1 MTGRYRDEREPDR
14 PAPLPFR
21 PGSVSNGE
29 FLPVESR
36 ARDREA
42 ARLIV
47 ARADAAARRTG
58 IDRRRFLQSASGMA
72 VTLGVLNLVGCSGDG
87 DGDAGSTTASP
98 SSGSSS
104 TTGAPRTTEP
114 PAGTYE
120 VPDPEDADACEAAL
134 GGTEFIFDV
143 HTHHVMP
150 DRPWRQNAPRIA
162 EMILGLVPAGCDTD
176 DRYDCLDRA
185 AYLHDMF
192 LASDTTVALLSDV
205 PNSGPDDAPMP
216 FDDALGTQSLA
227 AALTTGGA
235 SRVLVHNVIA
245 PNFGP
250 IGARLDDMAVR
261 ADTGN
266 VAAFKVYTAWGPNG
280 QGYALDDPALGIPV
294 VEQARSLGVK
304 VMCGHKGLPL
314 LEFDRRFNGPRDL
327 VALARA
333 YPDMDFVVYHG
344 AFEIQIREGP
354 YDPAAAETG
363 IDSLVKALDDHGIGP
378 NENVWAELGTTW
390 RETMND
396 PDQAAHAIGK
406 LLKHVGTE
414 RVMWGTDG
422 IWYGSPQPQIMAFR
436 AFQIAEATAAEH
448 GYPMLTPEL
457 KAKVFGLNAA
467 RLFGLDPD
475 ATRCA
480 LDADGLAAARNEAR
494 LMVASGALPPPWQ
507 PRGPMTRRE
516 VLSWLSR
523 ADAPYTPW

>member
-21 PGSVSNGE
+21 PGPVSNGE
-29 FLPVESR
+29 FLPREPT
-36 ARDREA
+36 ARDHEA

-47 ARADAAARRTG
+47 ARADTAARRVG

-72 VTLGVLNLVGCSGDG
+72 VTLGVLNFVGCGGD
-87 DGDAGSTTASP
+87 DTAGPGP
-98 SSGSSS
+98 SSSSS
-104 TTGAPRTTEP
+104 TTTTTRPSGTTTP

-120 VPDPEDADACEAAL
+120 VPDPEDTAACETAL
-134 GGTEFIFDV
+134 SGDEFIFDV

-150 DRPWRQNAPRIA
+150 ERPWRQNAPRIA
-162 EMILGLVPAGCDTD
+162 DMILGLVPAGCAEP

-192 LASDTTVALLSDV
+192 LASDTTIALLSDV

-216 FDDALGTQSLA
+216 FDDALGTQALA
-227 AALTTGGA
+227 ASLTTGGA
-235 SRVLVHNVIA
+235 GRVLVHNVIA

-250 IGARLDDMAVR
+250 LEARLDDMAVR

-280 QGYALDDPALGIPV
+280 QGYALDDPAIGIPV
-294 VEQARSLGVK
+294 VERARELGVK

-327 VALARA
+327 VALAKL

-344 AFEIQIREGP
+344 AFEIETREGP
-354 YDPAAAETG
+354 YDPARAETG
-363 IDSLVKALDDHGIGP
+363 IDSLVKALEDHGMGP
-378 NENVWAELGTTW
+378 NGNVWAELGTTW
-390 RETMND
+390 RETMSD
-396 PDQAAHAIGK
+396 PDQAAHAVGK
-406 LLKHVGTE
+406 LLKHVGPD

-436 AFQIAEATAAEH
+436 AFQISEATAAEH
-448 GYPMLTPEL
+448 GYPMLTPEV

-467 RLFGLDPD
+467 RLFGLDPE

-480 LDADGLAAARNEAR
+480 LDADGLAAARDEAR

-507 PRGPMTRRE
+507 PRGPVTRRE
-516 VLSWLSR
+516 MLRWLSR